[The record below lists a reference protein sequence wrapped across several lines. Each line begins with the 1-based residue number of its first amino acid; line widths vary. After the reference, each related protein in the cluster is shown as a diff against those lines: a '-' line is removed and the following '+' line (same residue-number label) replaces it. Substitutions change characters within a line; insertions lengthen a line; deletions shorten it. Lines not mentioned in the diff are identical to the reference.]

1 VHAVRIGLASDSLGN
16 LDALERALDL
26 FRRAQ
31 VDRVFFLGAR
41 VADVDAVLARRAG
54 GSGGAAP
61 VPATDAEFLA
71 AVRGALERQDGAR
84 PDPLEGRIV
93 RVASRACP
101 EYDTGKVPRMQVDL
115 VEGRISA
122 LVHDK
127 AELSRDDIANASLIF
142 HGNTVAPALV
152 QIGPRCFVTPG
163 HLRDPAPPGR
173 PATFALAEVTARE
186 LSLTVFSD
194 QGAELRQDRVSLL
207 VTGTF
212 SVRG

>member
-1 VHAVRIGLASDSLGN
+1 VRIGLVSDTFGN
-16 LDALERALDL
+16 LDALERALAL
-26 FRRAQ
+26 FERTR
-31 VDRVFFLGAR
+31 VDRIFFLGGR

-54 GSGGAAP
+54 GSREAP

-71 AVRGALERQDGAR
+71 AVRGALERQEAAR
-84 PDPLEGRIV
+84 ADPLDGRIV

-101 EYDTGKVPRMQVDL
+101 EYESGKVPRKQVDL

-127 AELSRDDIANASLIF
+127 ADLTRDDIANAALIF

-163 HLRDPAPPGR
+163 HLRAAAPAGR

-186 LSLTVFSD
+186 LLLTVFS
-194 QGAELRQDRVSLL
+194 GEAVELRRDRVSFA
-207 VTGTF
+207 VTGRF
-212 SVRG
+212 SVS